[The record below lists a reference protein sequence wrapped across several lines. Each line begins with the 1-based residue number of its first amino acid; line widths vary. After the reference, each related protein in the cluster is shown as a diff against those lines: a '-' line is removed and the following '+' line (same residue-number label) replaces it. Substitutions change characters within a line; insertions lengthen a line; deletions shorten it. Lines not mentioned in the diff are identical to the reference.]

1 MLKSFENSKFNS
13 LSFNIKAVIITLQ
26 TYYGATAMLS
36 QNEIFKE
43 VQQIFV
49 DISDLVYDDIDI
61 DSDLEMDLDLYELER
76 IELAV
81 VLESRFNITVS
92 DDEVYEFETVGDI
105 VDFVSAK
112 LIEQEA

>member
-1 MLKSFENSKFNS
+1 M
-13 LSFNIKAVIITLQ
+13 
-26 TYYGATAMLS
+26 MLS
-36 QNEIFKE
+36 QNDIFKE

-49 DISDLVYDDIDI
+49 DMSDLEYDDIEM

-81 VLESRFNITVS
+81 MMESRFNITVS

-105 VDFVSAK
+105 VDFINAK
-112 LIEQEA
+112 LIGQEA